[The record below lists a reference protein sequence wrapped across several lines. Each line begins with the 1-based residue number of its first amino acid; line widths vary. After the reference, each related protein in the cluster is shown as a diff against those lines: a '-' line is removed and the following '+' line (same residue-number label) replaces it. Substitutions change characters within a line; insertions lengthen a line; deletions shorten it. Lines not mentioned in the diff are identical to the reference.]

1 MKLNKMKISEILL
14 FLIIQISICNRLIA
28 QSSSICCFKY
38 EKKNIIFKS
47 DTRFPIKYNACYSP
61 MVFILLRVKTQSF
74 VPNFNS
80 K

>member
-1 MKLNKMKISEILL
+1 MKISKIIL
-14 FLIIQISICNRLIA
+14 FLLIQILICNRLIA
-28 QSSSICCFKY
+28 QGTSICYFKY
-38 EKKNIIFKS
+38 EKENIIFKS